1 MRRLIAVAGVV
12 VLVGPVAAS
21 GAARGTAAPLDE
33 HYLMNGIEGDHFE
46 IQGGS
51 LGLGKGQCP
60 AVTRLAKRLKAD
72 HSKSLAEAA
81 KLARSLSV
89 SVPKGPAPSMQW
101 ELKQVGAMTGPA
113 FDKAYASLEVKDHI
127 EDIQNT
133 TEEVAKGQTAAIRAS
148 ARKELPMLRAHL
160 ALSRTATSTC

>member
-46 IQGGS
+46 VQGGVIA
-51 LGLGKGQCP
+51 LGKGHCP
-60 AVTRLAKRLKAD
+60 AVMRLAKRLKSD
-72 HSKSLAEAA
+72 HSKSLVDAT
-81 KLARSLSV
+81 KLARQLGV
-89 SVPKGPAPSMQW
+89 AVPKAPSPSMQW
-101 ELKQVGAMTGPA
+101 ELSQVGAMTGTA
-113 FDKAYASLEVKDHI
+113 FDKAYATLEMKDHV

-133 TEEVAKGQTAAIRAS
+133 TEEISKGQTADVRAA
-148 ARKELPMLRAHL
+148 ARKELPMLRVHL
-160 ALSRTATSTC
+160 ALSKAAVKGC